1 MCRRNRFF
9 VSIIFISFFCV
20 SCQVSRVFGS
30 SLQMNNPD
38 FTKGGSIPEGAKHD
52 WNLGATGARGW
63 MFSKKLVTTEARQ
76 IAITKV
82 EKGSPADSILVAG
95 DIIIGVDGTPFSY
108 DPRTEMGKA
117 LTKAESEAGRGALN
131 IVRHREGKTDNVTL
145 QLPIL
150 GDYSSTAPYN
160 CLKSKRILELGC
172 QELANRMEK
181 PSYQQNPITRSL
193 NALAL
198 LASGNKEYIQ
208 IVRKEARWASA
219 YSTDSFQTWYY
230 GYVIMFLAEYIMATG
245 DKSFMPGLKRL
256 SLEAA
261 DGQSLVGSWGHRFA
275 QADGRL
281 GGYGMMNSPGLTMT
295 ISLVLAHKA
304 GVTDPSVENAI
315 QRSTRLLK
323 FYIGK
328 GAVPYGDHRPWIQ
341 THEDNGKCGMAAVMF
356 NLLGEARGAEF
367 FSYMSIS
374 SHGAERDTGHT
385 GNFFNIL
392 WAIPSISRLGP
403 DATGIWMKE
412 FGAWYFDLARR
423 WNGSYIYQGP
433 PQMNTDSYQGW
444 DCSGLYL
451 LSYAMPLKKIYLTGK
466 QSSIVEKLDIRSAE
480 SLILDGYGWNN
491 MDRNSYYD
499 NLEEKELLQRLSSWS
514 PVVRER
520 AAIALGRRKETI
532 STQLVRL
539 LETEDLHTRYGACQ
553 AIKMQRERGSVA
565 VPVLRQV
572 FHTSDLWLRI
582 LAAEALA
589 GIGDP
594 AKIVVPEMLTRL
606 TQYDEQN
613 DPRNMEQRYVSFALF
628 DRRNGLV
635 GKSLAGVDRNLLI
648 QAVRSGL
655 LNQDGRSRGS
665 IGSVY
670 ENLTYDEIKPLLPD
684 IYQAI
689 KDPSPSG
696 IMFSDVIRMR
706 GLELFTKYRIKEGL
720 ELLVDYSRNQKKH
733 GSEKRIFKVM
743 EMIKSYGTHSKSMI
757 SKLESVAVYFETEE
771 ENFPPHLSLR
781 KASVIKE
788 TISEI
793 KSLVD
798 QPKLIHLNY

>member
-1 MCRRNRFF
+1 M
-9 VSIIFISFFCV
+9 FISFFCV

-38 FTKGGSIPEGAKHD
+38 FTKGGSIPKGAKHD

-150 GDYSSTAPYN
+150 GAYSSTAPYN

-219 YSTDSFQTWYY
+219 YSADSFQTWYY

-256 SLEAA
+256 SLEAVN
-261 DGQSLVGSWGHRFA
+261 GQSLVGSWGHRFA

-403 DATGIWMKE
+403 DAAGIWMKE

-466 QSSIVEKLDIRSAE
+466 QSSIVEKLDVRSAE

-520 AAIALGRRKETI
+520 AAIALGRRKETV

>member
-1 MCRRNRFF
+1 
-9 VSIIFISFFCV
+9 
-20 SCQVSRVFGS
+20 
-30 SLQMNNPD
+30 MNNPD

-95 DIIIGVDGTPFSY
+95 DLIIGVDGTPFSY

-219 YSTDSFQTWYY
+219 YSADSFQTWYY

-771 ENFPPHLSLR
+771 ENFPPRLSLK
-781 KASVIKE
+781 KASVIRE

-793 KSLVD
+793 KALVD

>member
-1 MCRRNRFF
+1 
-9 VSIIFISFFCV
+9 
-20 SCQVSRVFGS
+20 
-30 SLQMNNPD
+30 MNNPD
-38 FTKGGSIPEGAKHD
+38 FTKGGSIPKGAKHD

-82 EKGSPADSILVAG
+82 EKGSPADSILAIG

-108 DPRTEMGKA
+108 DPRTEMGNA
-117 LTKAESEAGRGALN
+117 LTKAESEVGGGALN
-131 IVRHREGKTDNVTL
+131 LVRYREGKTDNVTL

-150 GDYSSTAPYN
+150 GAYSSTAPYD

-172 QELANRMEK
+172 QELANRMEE

-198 LASGNKEYIQ
+198 LASGNREYIQ
-208 IVRKEARWASA
+208 IVRKEARWASV
-219 YSTDSFQTWYY
+219 YSADSFQTWYY
-230 GYVIMFLAEYIMATG
+230 GYVIMFLAEYVMATG
-245 DKSFMPGLKRL
+245 DKSVMPGLKRL

-261 DGQSLVGSWGHRFA
+261 NGQSLVGSWGHRFA

-315 QRSTRLLK
+315 QRSARLLK

-356 NLLGEARGAEF
+356 NLLGEAKGAEF

-466 QSSIVEKLDIRSAE
+466 QSSIVKKLDLRSAE

-491 MDRNSYYD
+491 MDRHSYYD
-499 NLEEKELLQRLSSWS
+499 NLEDKELLRRLSSWS

-520 AAIALGRRKETI
+520 AAIALGRRKETV
-532 STQLVRL
+532 SNQLVRL
-539 LETEDLHTRYGACQ
+539 LKTEDLHTRYGACQ

-565 VPVLRQV
+565 VPILRQV
-572 FHTSDLWLRI
+572 FHASDLWLRI

-594 AKIVVPEMLTRL
+594 AKTVVPEMLTRL
-606 TQYDEQN
+606 TQYDELN

-706 GLELFTKYRIKEGL
+706 GLELFTKYRIEEGL

-757 SKLESVAVYFETEE
+757 SRLESVAVYFETEE
-771 ENFPPHLSLR
+771 ENFPPRLSLK
-781 KASVIKE
+781 KASVIRE

-793 KSLVD
+793 KALVD